1 MRRKMIVFGLALLFA
16 ASVSAQ
22 KNLVQGSGTGTLYLN
37 HTVAAK
43 EGLYSIGRM
52 YNIAPKDLAAFN
64 GMQATQGLS
73 IGQTIKIPLASNFSQ
88 DINAASKPGAVPV
101 YYTVKEKEGM
111 YRVSLNH
118 NKVTYDAL
126 KKWNGLPGE
135 TLTVGQPLIIGY
147 ITGAGDGMAAA
158 NNNAPVK
165 TEPVTTNPVKE
176 EVVVKTEEKKETA
189 PPVVKEESKPVVKEE
204 TKPVVKTQP
213 VYTPKGSSYF
223 QRAYEDEIRS
233 GRTVKTT
240 TLSGAIF
247 KSTSGWQDGKFY
259 ILMNSAQ
266 PGTLVKITNI
276 GSNKTIYAKV
286 LGEVPD
292 LRQNSGLSFRLSN
305 AAAAELGVKEDSKFN
320 VEISQ

>member
-1 MRRKMIVFGLALLFA
+1 MRRKMIAFGIAILFA
-16 ASVSAQ
+16 TCVSAQ
-22 KNLVQGSGTGTLYLN
+22 KNMVQGSGTPSLYLN

-52 YNIAPKDLAAFN
+52 YNIAPKELAAFN

-73 IGQTIKIPLASNFSQ
+73 IGQVIRIPLGSNFSQ

-135 TLTVGQPLIIGY
+135 SLTVGQPLIIGY
-147 ITGAGDGMAAA
+147 ITGAGDGMAAS
-158 NNNAPVK
+158 NNTPVK
-165 TEPVTTNPVKE
+165 TEPVNTNPVKE
-176 EVVVKTEEKKETA
+176 EVVVKTEEKKET
-189 PPVVKEESKPVVKEE
+189 PPPTVKEDSKPVVKEE

-233 GRTVKTT
+233 GRTVRTT